1 MRPRHKMRICFCN
14 CRLNVSSID
23 LLSCAHVPPSWS
35 VMTTARYREYS
46 GGIPGPRTG
55 AENPLVD
62 PARASGNAG
71 AVETQKHGRRSFDG
85 LMGYRR
91 RGSPTVI
98 HTAVLLRALH
108 VLLPVPLRLPLSV
121 ADPVDAVPQG
131 EKLMRAESRSKFR
144 LFSDSFWYSPI
155 YLFLI

>member
-1 MRPRHKMRICFCN
+1 
-14 CRLNVSSID
+14 
-23 LLSCAHVPPSWS
+23 
-35 VMTTARYREYS
+35 MTTARYREAL
-46 GGIPGPRTG
+46 GPRTG

-62 PARASGNAG
+62 PARASGNTG

-108 VLLPVPLRLPLSV
+108 VLLPVLFVLSPFSV
-121 ADPVDAVPQG
+121 ADPANAEPQG
-131 EKLMRAESRSKFR
+131 GKLMRDESRLKF
-144 LFSDSFWYSPI
+144 
-155 YLFLI
+155 